1 MGNIILIKI
10 DFAFFNKM
18 IIANIWYTC
27 NMTQI
32 DLSLALNLKLGDTL
46 SVSDRV
52 AFLSLMGPF

>member
-10 DFAFFNKM
+10 DFASFNKM

-46 SVSDRV
+46 SESDRV
-52 AFLSLMGPF
+52 AFLS